1 MTSISTV
8 ITTVKSPDAL
18 DLCIRSALEGQDN
31 DNQIIV
37 VCDGYY
43 DDSKH
48 VLEKY
53 AEKLNLVRL
62 NSNVGMCKAQ
72 NFGVYSCT
80 NNNILIVHD
89 DHVFP
94 KGWDTALSKIDISNA
109 VVSPNQIEP
118 YNSMYPQFL
127 IKDLGRDPNTF
138 DLENFWQYEQDN
150 RKDYWDISGCTYP
163 IYVTKTNYNRV
174 GGFDTDY
181 PHKSGLVAD
190 WDFFLKCELSKLKM
204 IRTYT
209 CMFYHFVSLT
219 QKQTPEQQ
227 QESYIGEQQCHG
239 YFHLKWGQPAQ
250 HNPQNNSKLLKGV

>member
-1 MTSISTV
+1 MTSISVV

-18 DLCIRSALEGQDN
+18 DLCIRSALEGQEN

-53 AEKLNLVRL
+53 AEKINLVRI
-62 NSNVGMCKAQ
+62 NNNVGMCKAQ

-80 NNNILIVHD
+80 NDNILIVHD

-94 KGWDTALSKIDISNA
+94 KGWDTTLSKIDISDA

-118 YNSMYPQFL
+118 YDSMYPQFV
-127 IKDLGRDPNTF
+127 IADLGRDPKTF
-138 DLENFWQYEQDN
+138 DLEKFWQYESKA
-150 RKDYWDISGCTYP
+150 RHSLTEISGCTYP
-163 IYVTKTNYNRV
+163 IYIKKINYNRV

-181 PHKSGLVAD
+181 PDNSGLVAD
-190 WDFFLKCELSKLKM
+190 WDFFLKCELNNLKM
-204 IRTYT
+204 VRTYQP
-209 CMFYHFVSLT
+209 MFYHFVSLT
-219 QKQTPEQQ
+219 QKKTPE
-227 QESYIGEQQCHG
+227 EEKKSSMAEQACHG
-239 YFHLKWGQPAQ
+239 YFRFKWGQAAQ
-250 HNPQNNSKLLKGV
+250 HNPQNNSKLLKGL